1 MGGIGLAPK
10 LMLSI
15 TLVSALLTM
24 VVGYTLASSMQS
36 MMREEIIKL
45 GVDGVKMLGGF
56 GRVSISEA
64 SHQPEAIPSANEF
77 TQLVGDVTLASGFSQ
92 TLLNSVGDHKTSIQD
107 AYVTVK
113 DPFNVKNRVGV
124 WALIP
129 SSKATIR
136 GKEVKVFREM
146 GITVNEGTL
155 EKDGT
160 PTAVYEFVEDFS
172 LDGIWRGGDD
182 FKPIEGQARLFL
194 SAERIREA
202 TNEVFVLMLI
212 ILGIAV
218 LVSLGVAFFLAR
230 GITSPIL
237 RLVKDMSIV
246 SGGDLE
252 HKTKASSSD
261 EVGYLS
267 STFNHLTQSLK
278 TAHEAEIEKEK
289 MEHDMQVGRE
299 IQQNLLPKSLLKIPK
314 YDLHAYYDSAKEVG
328 GDYYD
333 LIPIDKTHLGVIV
346 ADVSGKGIQGA
357 MIMTIMRTVM
367 NIASIGNLSSKGCLA
382 RTNRFMADRIKRGM
396 FVTAFYAILDCA
408 KHELVFSSAGHNPMV
423 VYRAKTNT
431 IETLNP
437 TGIAIGF
444 DKGPLFE
451 RTIKESDIKLEPG
464 DRFILYTDGV
474 PESMNEAHEEFTDQ
488 RFFDFCLEN
497 STLDSKTFVQNL
509 VDDVASHQGKAPQH
523 DDITIVTFRRLA

>member
-1 MGGIGLAPK
+1 M
-10 LMLSI
+10 
-15 TLVSALLTM
+15 
-24 VVGYTLASSMQS
+24 MQ
-36 MMREEIIKL
+36 EEIIKL

-64 SHQPEAIPSANEF
+64 SDQPASIASKGEF
-77 TQLVGDVTLASGFSQ
+77 TQKVESVTVASGFSQ
-92 TLLNSVGDHKTSIQD
+92 TLLNSLGDHKSSIQD
-107 AYVTVK
+107 AYVTLK
-113 DPFNVKNRVGV
+113 DPYSKNRVGV

-136 GKEVKVFREM
+136 VEELKVLREM
-146 GITVNEGTL
+146 GITVSEGTL
-155 EKDGT
+155 TKDGVDT
-160 PTAVYEFVEDFS
+160 PIYEFVEDFS
-172 LDGIWRGGDD
+172 LEGIWKGGET
-182 FKPIEGQARLFL
+182 FKPLEGQARLFL
-194 SAERIREA
+194 SAERVKEA

-212 ILGIAV
+212 ILAVAV

-246 SGGDLE
+246 SGGDLD
-252 HKTKASSSD
+252 HQTKSSSSD

-289 MEHDMQVGRE
+289 MEHDLSVGRE
-299 IQQNLLPKSLLKIPK
+299 IQQNLLPKTLMKIPK
-314 YDLHAYYDSAKEVG
+314 YDLEAFYNSAKEVG

-333 LIPIDKTHLGVIV
+333 LIPVDKTHLGVIV

-367 NIASIGNLSSKGCLA
+367 NIAAIGNLSSKGCLA

-396 FVTAFYAILDCA
+396 FVTAYYAILDCV
-408 KHELVFSSAGHNPMV
+408 KHKLIFSSAGHNPMV
-423 VYRAKTNT
+423 IYRAKTKT

-437 TGIAIGF
+437 TGIAVGF

-451 RTIKESDIKLEPG
+451 RTIKEDETLLEPG
-464 DRFILYTDGV
+464 DRFVLYTDGV
-474 PESMNEAHEEFTDQ
+474 VESMNEAHEEFTDQ
-488 RFFDFCLEN
+488 RFFDFVLAN
-497 STLDSKTFVQNL
+497 ATLDSKAFVKKL
-509 VDDVASHQGKAPQH
+509 VDEVASHQGKAPQH